1 MAVTEI
7 QEHYIGCVENVK
19 KMTSEILELLV
30 ERRNKSTTTI
40 YKVMSKIICQ
50 KETWLSSECGEIG
63 EVKEMTAEMY

>member
-30 ERRNKSTTTI
+30 ERRRNKSTTTI

-50 KETWLSSECGEIG
+50 KETG